1 MFTLVLNEDEYGN
14 VYKDCE
20 IIAIELER
28 VYRLGD
34 CGVPKY
40 ELVVHVSYGNGIK
53 VVKISNTYEQKDL
66 VSKWIEGFKLKILEL
81 NKEKELTRGKILE
94 EIEKVILIKNLGK

>member
-1 MFTLVLNEDEYGN
+1 MKMFTLTLNEDGYGN

-20 IIAIELER
+20 IIAIELEQASWD
-28 VYRLGD
+28 YE
-34 CGVPKY
+34 Y

-66 VSKWIEGFKLKILEL
+66 VPKWIEGFKLKILEL

>member
-1 MFTLVLNEDEYGN
+1 MFTLVLNEDGYGN

-28 VYRLGD
+28 MLCNFGD
-34 CGVPKY
+34 PES

-66 VSKWIEGFKLKILEL
+66 VPKWIEGFKLKILEL
-81 NKEKELTRGKILE
+81 NKEKELTRRKILE

>member
-1 MFTLVLNEDEYGN
+1 MFTLTLNEDEYGN

-20 IIAIELER
+20 IIAIELELTHR
-28 VYRLGD
+28 WCNCGD
-34 CGVPKY
+34 DDY

-66 VSKWIEGFKLKILEL
+66 VPKWIEGFKLKILEL
-81 NKEKELTRGKILE
+81 NKEKELTRKKILE

>member
-1 MFTLVLNEDEYGN
+1 MKMFTLTLNEDEYGN

-28 VYRLGD
+28 ASWDY
-34 CGVPKY
+34 KY

-66 VSKWIEGFKLKILEL
+66 VPKWIEGFKLKILEL
-81 NKEKELTRGKILE
+81 NKEKELTREKILE